1 MKYEVKEKKFYE
13 VLGIK
18 EILKTNAIL
27 KHIETTF
34 DLEKYLLEVEIF
46 YMDSNDS
53 EQNINFGLPV
63 DFATTMTE
71 QLIAKLDSFE
81 AELEEGKGV
90 NLMFNLVI

>member
-18 EILKTNAIL
+18 EILKTNVIL

-53 EQNINFGLPV
+53 EQNINFGLQV
-63 DFATTMTE
+63 
-71 QLIAKLDSFE
+71 
-81 AELEEGKGV
+81 
-90 NLMFNLVI
+90 